1 MSDQIVVFKNGERV
15 IGEMSE
21 VFNGEGEDRKGVCL
35 LIKNP
40 YILELVSSNDPNSA
54 MDLQVKFSKWC
65 PYSVDYQFR
74 IPYDSVLAIGEPDQG
89 LDQAYQDKIATLVA
103 QQKAQ
108 EKAASEAVP
117 KWEEG
122 QTNPNMEAQL
132 AEIAEVTGT
141 DAPTAGVAGETAKH
155 PIAEPLAQED
165 AETAEV

>member
-1 MSDQIVVFKNGERV
+1 MADQIVVFKNGERV
-15 IGEMSE
+15 ICELQE
-21 VFNGEGEDRKGVCL
+21 VFEGEGEGKRGVCL
-35 LIKNP
+35 VMKNP
-40 YILELVSSNDPNSA
+40 YILELVSSDDPNSEL
-54 MDLQVKFSKWC
+54 DLQVKFSKWC

-74 IPYDSVLAIGEPDQG
+74 VPYDCILAIGEPDQG
-89 LDQAYQDKIATLVA
+89 LNEAYRNKIGVLVA
-103 QQKAQ
+103 QQEAQ
-108 EKAASEAVP
+108 EKANTEAVP

>member
-1 MSDQIVVFKNGERV
+1 M
-15 IGEMSE
+15 
-21 VFNGEGEDRKGVCL
+21 
-35 LIKNP
+35 
-40 YILELVSSNDPNSA
+40 
-54 MDLQVKFSKWC
+54 
-65 PYSVDYQFR
+65 
-74 IPYDSVLAIGEPDQG
+74 PYDSVLAIGEPDQG
-89 LDQAYQDKIATLVA
+89 LNQAYQQKIASLVA

-108 EKAASEAVP
+108 EEAASEAVP

-141 DAPTAGVAGETAKH
+141 DAPTAGVAGETAKY

>member
-1 MSDQIVVFKNGERV
+1 MADQIVVFKNGERV
-15 IGEMSE
+15 ICELQE
-21 VFNGEGEDRKGVCL
+21 VFEGTGEDKRGVCL
-35 LIKNP
+35 VMRNP
-40 YILELVSSNDPNSA
+40 YILELVGADDPTSE

-65 PYSVDYQFR
+65 PYSIDYQFR
-74 IPYDSVLAIGEPDQG
+74 VPYDSVLAIGEPDQG
-89 LDQAYQDKIATLVA
+89 LNQAYQQKIASLVA

-108 EKAASEAVP
+108 EEAASEAVP

-122 QTNPNMEAQL
+122 ETNPNMEAQL